1 MPDTLSIR
9 QARRLALAA
18 QGITGPR
25 SRSRAGV
32 PGNGLAGA
40 AALRRVLR
48 TLGAIQIDSI
58 NVVARS
64 HELLLAARA
73 GAHDPATFERLLYR
87 RRAGFEYWG
96 HAASFLPIETYRL
109 FLPRMERLKV
119 QTRGWWVDLRRKHSD
134 LYEPMLERIRDEGP
148 LAASD
153 FREPTGPKRGP
164 WWDWAPSK
172 HVLED
177 LFDQG
182 VLMVH
187 DRVRFERRY
196 DLTERV
202 LPPGLDLSTPTEHE
216 AAVELTVL
224 GARALGVGTAADI
237 ADYFRLRPVHA
248 KPALAEAVASGLL
261 EEVRVQGWAK
271 PAFMVPGTPVPRRAE
286 HEPLLLSPF
295 DSLIWFRDRA
305 ERLFDF
311 HYRIEVYTPAAKREF
326 GYYTM
331 PVLAGGRLV
340 ARVDPKHERRA
351 GALLLRGLAIEDGV
365 DPVEAIAATAA
376 AAWRLA
382 AHLPAPEVT
391 IGDELAAPVAASL
404 AAALSATRP
413 PEPESAR
420 AVDALPEIALP
431 EVARAEAEAAEETE
445 AAEAAEGA
453 VAAAELG

>member
-1 MPDTLSIR
+1 MPDTLSIN

-18 QGITGPR
+18 QGITGPPRR
-25 SRSRAGV
+25 SRVSV
-32 PGNGLAGA
+32 PGRPGPPTPAGDATPAVPALAGA

-48 TLGAIQIDSI
+48 NLGAIQIDSI

-73 GAHDPATFERLLYR
+73 GAHDPATFERLVYR

-96 HAASFLPIETYRL
+96 HAASFLPIDIFRL
-109 FLPRMERLKV
+109 FLPRMERLRV
-119 QTRGWWVDLRRKHSD
+119 QTRGWWADLRRKHSD
-134 LYEPMLERIRDEGP
+134 LYEPILDRIRHEGP
-148 LAASD
+148 LSASD
-153 FREPTGPKRGP
+153 FRDQTQPKRGP

-202 LPPGLDLSTPTEHE
+202 LPLGLDLSRPTAHE
-216 AAVELTVL
+216 AAVQLTVL
-224 GARALGVGTAADI
+224 GARSLGVGTAADL
-237 ADYFRLRPVHA
+237 ADYFRLPSGHA
-248 KPALAEAVASGLL
+248 KPALADALASGLL
-261 EEVRVQGWAK
+261 EQVEVQGWLK
-271 PAFMVPGTPVPRRAE
+271 PAFMEPGTPLPRRVA
-286 HEPLLLSPF
+286 HEPVLLSPF

-311 HYRIEVYTPAAKREF
+311 HYRIEVYVPAAKRQH

-340 ARVDPKHERRA
+340 ARVDPKHDRKA
-351 GALLLRGLAIEDGV
+351 GALLLRGLVVEDGV
-365 DPVEAIAATAA
+365 APSEAIGATAA

-382 AHLPAPEVT
+382 VHLRASQVA
-391 IGDELAAPVAASL
+391 IGDGMPAPVATSL
-404 AAALSATRP
+404 AAALSAARP
-413 PEPESAR
+413 PEAGPDPAG
-420 AVDALPEIALP
+420 DPG
-431 EVARAEAEAAEETE
+431 EAEE
-445 AAEAAEGA
+445 AAIGGA
-453 VAAAELG
+453 GLV